1 MITYPQ
7 VIRTNLSAILK
18 ELLRA
23 LGERKWRDRQ
33 SACVGLADVLRGKG
47 WDELGPHLE
56 ELWTMADRF
65 VFSWGLSDAVATVA
79 APLFERLKRF
89 LFFFF

>member
-1 MITYPQ
+1 MK
-7 VIRTNLSAILK
+7 VIRKHLSAIVV

-33 SACVGLADVLRGKG
+33 SACAGLADVLRGRG

-56 ELWTMADRF
+56 ELWTMADRC
-65 VFSWGLSDAVATVA
+65 VLRQSASCS
-79 APLFERLKRF
+79 F
-89 LFFFF
+89 LGVLISLHSCGITGVTRG

>member
-1 MITYPQ
+1 M
-7 VIRTNLSAILK
+7 IRTNLSAILR

-47 WDELGPHLE
+47 WDALGPHLE

-65 VFSWGLSDAVATVA
+65 VLFSWLSGGIATIA
-79 APLFERLKRF
+79 ATLFER
-89 LFFFF
+89 